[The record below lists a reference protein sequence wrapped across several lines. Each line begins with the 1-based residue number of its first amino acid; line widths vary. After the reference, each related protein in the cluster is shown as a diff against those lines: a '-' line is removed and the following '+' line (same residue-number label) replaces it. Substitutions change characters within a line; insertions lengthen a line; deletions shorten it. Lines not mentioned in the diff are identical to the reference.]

1 MAAVSYTCGGQR
13 PLSAWFNNR
22 LTILDRVLPHEGK
35 SRRLR
40 DAVRS
45 ELRARI
51 EGRLA
56 DLNKAEVITK
66 GLRTTLAALA
76 AELSN
81 GRQASQHYA

>member
-1 MAAVSYTCGGQR
+1 MRLVVGCCQQENRLLGVNWEMAAVSYTCGGQR

-66 GLRTTLAALA
+66 GL
-76 AELSN
+76 
-81 GRQASQHYA
+81 